1 MLRNEEQPVD
11 EEEEEEEEEEE
22 GRYTTVPSR
31 GREEVGGYSVIPSM
45 RRGREREEEQ
55 DQRRQ
60 KEEEEEQEEV
70 EEETYSSSVP
80 TLRRGQMRYHRLHQ
94 FSRLPPVPERYVD
107 YLKQAKYPNDGSEA
121 PRFTFP
127 TSGPAWR
134 TESCRQ
140 CQTSSPPPP
149 RSSHQPRRQH
159 RLHLRRPPADRPSP
173 PHTDQG
179 AGAGRPHRGRGRWR
193 LTRRRTWWRGGL
205 ALGREDQAPL
215 WEGGGAGFLN
225 QDTKEGEGSA
235 GGKQIDIPCK
245 PWKTLS
251 SQVSK

>member
-11 EEEEEEEEEEE
+11 EEEEEEEEEE

-107 YLKQAKYPNDGSEA
+107 YLKQAKYPNDGAEA
-121 PRFTFP
+121 QRFTFP
-127 TSGPAWR
+127 TSGPVWR

-140 CQTSSPPPP
+140 CPTSSPPPP
-149 RSSHQPRRQH
+149 RSSHQPCRQH
-159 RLHLRRPPADRPSP
+159 RLHLWRPPADRPSP

-179 AGAGRPHRGRGRWR
+179 AGAGRPRRGRGRWR

-205 ALGREDQAPL
+205 ALEREDLAPL